1 MDLGLGP
8 ADCDANG
15 PPGGQQVTG
24 SKGGSWGEWR
34 VAFLTKGKLVQLQIG
49 VGLCFVKD
57 MFFHLKIWNHPIETT
72 IDKWMFRVPGIH
84 I

>member
-1 MDLGLGP
+1 M
-8 ADCDANG
+8 
-15 PPGGQQVTG
+15 
-24 SKGGSWGEWR
+24 
-34 VAFLTKGKLVQLQIG
+34 AFLTKGKLVQLQIG